1 LVTFLASKTPLR
13 QLIWYLPFLI
23 KKKNHRDLTVKRW
36 AFVDCFEE
44 VNFRNIDFSDYERI
58 ILFSV
63 ADIHLPLGPILPT
76 LEIIV
81 ERTEAVTQEQL
92 NHALTSSISKYHSTT
107 KRNVCFDI
115 YSNYISQTKSDA
127 LLRAE
132 DRHCY
137 VYDLPPR
144 STITIEQALQNT
156 IYKLNSYADKRCRP
170 RGTGIMIELLNHD
183 WRCIRGRVP
192 ADTIILEMKSRGLI
206 RQASNGIYFS
216 F

>member
-1 LVTFLASKTPLR
+1 M
-13 QLIWYLPFLI
+13 
-23 KKKNHRDLTVKRW
+23 KRW

-63 ADIHLPLGPILPT
+63 GDIHLPLGPIHPN

-81 ERTEAVTQEQL
+81 ERTDAVTQEQL
-92 NHALTSSISKYHSTT
+92 NHALTFSISKYHSIA
-107 KRNVCFDI
+107 KKNVRFDI
-115 YSNYISQTKSDA
+115 YSNNISHTNIDDI
-127 LLRAE
+127 LRAE

-137 VYDLPPR
+137 AYDLPPR

-156 IYKLNSYADKRCRP
+156 ISKLNSYADKRFRP

-183 WRCIRGRVP
+183 WRSIRGRVP
-192 ADTIILEMKSRGLI
+192 ADTIISEMKSRELI
-206 RQASNGIYFS
+206 RQANNGIYFS